1 MLQRGFTLIELMF
14 AIVMFTIVLMVGF
27 GFLNTETKNLSI
39 GYNGVTE
46 TRCIDGYKFIIGER
60 GRPTQ
65 MLDHHGNGIS
75 CETLK

>member
-1 MLQRGFTLIELMF
+1 MKQRGLTLIELLFMF
-14 AIVMFTIVLMVGF
+14 FMLTVILLIGF
-27 GFLNTETKNLSI
+27 GYLNTETKNLSI

-65 MLDHHGNGIS
+65 MVDHHGNGIV
-75 CETLK
+75 CEALK